1 MPEDSRPRLLIVDDD
16 PLITETLSYALGK
29 DFKVMVSDSRH
40 HAVSLLR
47 QLDEAPQLA
56 LVDLGLPPMPHR
68 PDEGFQLIGDL
79 LAHSPTMKILVLSGQ
94 NDAANA
100 RHARTLG
107 AAEFVAKPCDPEN
120 LKKILLHALQFRA
133 AEISREG
140 IAETDPLVGKSP
152 ALQKLKSQISQYADS
167 PFPALIEGESG
178 TGKEVVANLLH
189 RLSWRRVKPWFAL
202 NCAAIAPT
210 LVEPTLFGYT
220 KGAFTGATQNKSGYF
235 EDASDGTLF
244 LDEIGELPL
253 ELQAKLLRVLENGE
267 FQRVGETQQRFSRSR
282 VIAATNRDLRQ
293 EVRKGNFRA
302 DLYHRLSV
310 FTIEVPSLRE
320 MEEDRTLLL
329 EHYRKFY
336 AEQAKLPPFALDE
349 AAQKAWRA
357 YHFPGNVR
365 ELRNVVIRLTTKY
378 AGQKLSLAELEPEFD
393 LEAQADGG
401 PGLPSDPGTLEALL
415 YAITH
420 DEGIVKVSGEVGS
433 GKTMLCRVLME
444 RLPAAVETIYL
455 ANPSLSRDEI
465 LFAIGDELKLELEK
479 GPRILRVL
487 QEHLLRLFGE
497 GRRVVVLIDEAHA
510 MPDETLEEIRLL
522 SNLESNRHKLLQI
535 VLFGQPELDEHL
547 DTAHMRQLKERIT
560 QSFRLEPLVRS
571 DIERYIDFRM
581 RAAGYRGPEVF
592 TRQAIK
598 LIANA
603 SQGLTRRVNILSDKA
618 LLAAFADGTHAV
630 TAAEVKRAV
639 RD

>member
-1 MPEDSRPRLLIVDDD
+1 MPEAPHPSLLIVDDD

-29 DFKVMVSDSRH
+29 DFEVMVSDSRQ

-68 PDEGFQLIGDL
+68 PDEGFQLISDL
-79 LAHSPTMKILVLSGQ
+79 LAHSPAMKILVLSGQ

-133 AEISREG
+133 AEISGEG
-140 IAETDPLVGKSP
+140 IAEADPLVGKSP

-210 LVEPTLFGYT
+210 LVEPTLFGYA

-320 MEEDRTLLL
+320 MDDDRTLLL
-329 EHYRKFY
+329 EHFRKF
-336 AEQAKLPPFALDE
+336 
-349 AAQKAWRA
+349 
-357 YHFPGNVR
+357 
-365 ELRNVVIRLTTKY
+365 Y

-401 PGLPSDPGTLEALL
+401 PGLPSDPGTLIEQAQRHLQRERSFNLDQMLKAWEQGYIEA
-415 YAITH
+415 
-420 DEGIVKVSGEVGS
+420 
-433 GKTMLCRVLME
+433 
-444 RLPAAVETIYL
+444 
-455 ANPSLSRDEI
+455 
-465 LFAIGDELKLELEK
+465 
-479 GPRILRVL
+479 
-487 QEHLLRLFGE
+487 
-497 GRRVVVLIDEAHA
+497 A
-510 MPDETLEEIRLL
+510 M
-522 SNLESNRHKLLQI
+522 K
-535 VLFGQPELDEHL
+535 
-547 DTAHMRQLKERIT
+547 
-560 QSFRLEPLVRS
+560 
-571 DIERYIDFRM
+571 
-581 RAAGYRGPEVF
+581 
-592 TRQAIK
+592 
-598 LIANA
+598 
-603 SQGLTRRVNILSDKA
+603 LTRGNVSQ
-618 LLAAFADGTHAV
+618 AAKMLGINRTTLYSRMESAQ
-630 TAAEVKRAV
+630 KQQ
-639 RD
+639 